1 MVARQPTSIKASRS
15 ERSLLMGTP
24 ANLVKDFPPYML
36 IILLSILG
44 LLYRFAGALVDEA
57 VKDTWQRIKKWNRT
71 PPRL

>member
-1 MVARQPTSIKASRS
+1 
-15 ERSLLMGTP
+15 MGTP

-57 VKDTWQRIKKWNRT
+57 VKDTWQRIKKWNRN